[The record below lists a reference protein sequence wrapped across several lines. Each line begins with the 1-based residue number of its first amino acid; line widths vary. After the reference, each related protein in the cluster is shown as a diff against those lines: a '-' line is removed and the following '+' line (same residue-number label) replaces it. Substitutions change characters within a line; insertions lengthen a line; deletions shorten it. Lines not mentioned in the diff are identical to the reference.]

1 MKNFILKRKINM
13 KKSIYVLIS
22 SLLFLSACQTTKHTL
37 PVVQGMIYDG
47 DNEAVSDVEIY
58 INDKKNALS
67 DIYGHFTLSAM
78 ELEKQYELTAKKNGY
93 EEKSFSFT
101 YTNPSQVIY
110 LRMYSNAELI
120 NLAESMVEQ
129 KKYADAETYLTR
141 AELAGGN
148 YLSVNYLRAVI
159 CVLKTDYDNA
169 LKIATD
175 ILDAGYI
182 DSYIYLLLADIYKDG
197 YSDIENEQL
206 YLKKALT
213 LSYDPAIQKRI
224 IKQ

>member
-1 MKNFILKRKINM
+1 M
-13 KKSIYVLIS
+13 KKSIFVLIVS
-22 SLLFLSACQTTKHTL
+22 VFLLSACKTTNHTL

-58 INDKKNALS
+58 INNQKNAIS
-67 DIYGHFTLSAM
+67 DIYGHFTLSAVDLN
-78 ELEKQYELTAKKNGY
+78 EQYDLQAKKKGF
-93 EEKSFSFT
+93 EEKEFSFT

-110 LRMYSNAELI
+110 LRMYSSGELI
-120 NLAESMVEQ
+120 KLAEDMVEQ
-129 KKYADAETYLTR
+129 KKYEDAETYLVR
-141 AELAGGN
+141 AELAGGS
-148 YLSVNYLRAVI
+148 YLRVNYLRAVI
-159 CVLKTDYDNA
+159 RVLKGDYDNA
-169 LKIATD
+169 LKITND
-175 ILDAGYI
+175 ILAEGYV

-206 YLKKALT
+206 YLKKALS

>member
-1 MKNFILKRKINM
+1 M
-13 KKSIYVLIS
+13 KKSLYILVI
-22 SLLFLSACQTTKHTL
+22 SLLFITGCKSTKQVL

-58 INDKKNALS
+58 LNNRKNAIS
-67 DIYGHFTLSAM
+67 DIYGHFTLAGLD
-78 ELEKQYELTAKKNGY
+78 EGKQYELKAKKKGY
-93 EEKSFSFT
+93 EEKYFSFS

-110 LRMYSNAELI
+110 LRMYSSRELI

-129 KKYADAETYLTR
+129 KKYNDAETYLIR
-141 AELAGGN
+141 AEQAGGS

-159 CVLKTDYDNA
+159 CVLKSDYDTA
-169 LKIATD
+169 LKYAND
-175 ILDAGYI
+175 ILAAGYV
-182 DSYIYLLLADIYKDG
+182 DLYIYILLADIYKNG

-206 YLKKALT
+206 YLKKALN

-224 IKQ
+224 IKE